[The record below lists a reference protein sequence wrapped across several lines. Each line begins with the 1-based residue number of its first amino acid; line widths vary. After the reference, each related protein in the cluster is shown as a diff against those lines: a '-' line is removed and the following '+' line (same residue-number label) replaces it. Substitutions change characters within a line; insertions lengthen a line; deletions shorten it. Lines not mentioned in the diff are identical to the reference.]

1 MDNRGALDQQLQET
15 YGETIEDLNRASQNT
30 RTARMVVRKLDVPPL
45 LVTKIVKHVVPV
57 RQTSKVW
64 QTLEVSLQKP
74 DVEAETVV
82 VRKVYT
88 PQEQPGKRAVLA
100 QVEAKTR
107 RYRIEEAEVEVAL
120 ALIKPEGF
128 KLGW

>member
-1 MDNRGALDQQLQET
+1 MQET

-57 RQTSKVW
+57 RQTSKVC